1 MSRYDANAHIPKSNM
16 SAYIGSPPK
25 APLDPGTAE
34 FVKGKPAIV
43 EPAVRVAKN
52 VHYYQQRIAAL
63 ASALEHNAKEYR
75 KEVSEFKSSG
85 VWKSEFKTWGRTC
98 RECIGIS
105 PQRAHVLI
113 SELTE
118 SYEQDKDETSTPLDN
133 SAKARELETLNALPD
148 LMADFDADLAATVHA
163 GPAPRQAPDPVPE
176 RQPRDRTDNGKPIYA
191 MPVWKELEEGCG
203 KLINRV
209 AAANDLSPNKEKYQ
223 RVRTGLLTIFDEIQS
238 WHEMTRKL

>member
-16 SAYIGSPPK
+16 SAYITSTPK

-34 FVKGKPAIV
+34 FIKGKPRIEQA
-43 EPAVRVAKN
+43 AKN
-52 VHYYQQRIAAL
+52 NAYYIGRLQQHLDDFDRDL
-63 ASALEHNAKEYR
+63 ADWKA
-75 KEVSEFKSSG
+75 SG
-85 VWKSEFKTWGRTC
+85 EWKKDYKTWGVAC
-98 RECIGIS
+98 EVALGIS
-105 PQRAHVLI
+105 RCWADRLI
-113 SELTE
+113 KRHNASAEEALGTIVPA
-118 SYEQDKDETSTPLDN
+118 TSDTD
-133 SAKARELETLNALPD
+133 KARELETLNALPD

-163 GPAPRQAPDPVPE
+163 GPAPRQAPEPVPE
-176 RQPRDRTDNGKPIYA
+176 RQPRERTDNGKPIYA

>member
-16 SAYIGSPPK
+16 SAYITSTPK

-34 FVKGKPAIV
+34 FIKGKPRIEQA
-43 EPAVRVAKN
+43 AKN
-52 VHYYQQRIAAL
+52 NAYYIGRLQQHLDDFDRDL
-63 ASALEHNAKEYR
+63 ADWKA
-75 KEVSEFKSSG
+75 SG
-85 VWKSEFKTWGRTC
+85 EWKKDYKTWGVAC
-98 RECIGIS
+98 EVALGIS
-105 PQRAHVLI
+105 RCWADRLI
-113 SELTE
+113 KRHNASAEEALGTIVPA
-118 SYEQDKDETSTPLDN
+118 TSDTD
-133 SAKARELETLNALPD
+133 KARELETLNALPD
-148 LMADFDADLAATVHA
+148 LMADFDADLAATVHL
-163 GPAPRQAPDPVPE
+163 GPAPRKAPEPVPE
-176 RQPRDRTDNGKPIYA
+176 RQPRERTDNGKPIYA